1 MESKESD
8 LREGKNQHIEKRGKK
23 LIFNIIYVYYIY

>member
-8 LREGKNQHIEKRGKK
+8 LREGKNQWIEEMEK

>member
-8 LREGKNQHIEKRGKK
+8 LREGKNQRIEEMEK